1 MLFLTGVAGNV
12 QVRMAVIDDLRALV
26 EERVDHAADRSFVA
40 GDGRGR
46 DDHAVAGT
54 DRDLL
59 VLGKSHA
66 VESGHAL
73 ALAAG
78 RDDDDLI
85 LGQLV
90 DLLDIGHHVLRDIH
104 IAQDH
109 GNADDVFHAAPGD
122 RDLAAVPGRNG
133 NDLLQTVH
141 VGSKGRDDDA
151 LVAAGKKLVK
161 ALTDLPLRGGMSR
174 VFRVCGI
181 AQQREHAFLAELAE
195 AREIDHPAGDR
206 RQVDL
211 EIARVHHG
219 AERRSDGKRH
229 GIGDAVVDVDEFY
242 RKTPETKRRAG
253 LPNKDLRV
261 VEQVMLLEFEFNER
275 GRERQRVDGDV
286 QFPDQIRHGADVVLM
301 TMGQDQAADPVCV
314 CFQV

>member
-1 MLFLTGVAGNV
+1 
-12 QVRMAVIDDLRALV
+12 
-26 EERVDHAADRSFVA
+26 
-40 GDGRGR
+40 
-46 DDHAVAGT
+46 
-54 DRDLL
+54 
-59 VLGKSHA
+59 
-66 VESGHAL
+66 
-73 ALAAG
+73 
-78 RDDDDLI
+78 
-85 LGQLV
+85 
-90 DLLDIGHHVLRDIH
+90 
-104 IAQDH
+104 
-109 GNADDVFHAAPGD
+109 
-122 RDLAAVPGRNG
+122 
-133 NDLLQTVH
+133 
-141 VGSKGRDDDA
+141 
-151 LVAAGKKLVK
+151 
-161 ALTDLPLRGGMSR
+161 MSR
-174 VFRVCGI
+174 ILRVRGI
-181 AQQREHAFLAELAE
+181 AQEREHALLAELAE